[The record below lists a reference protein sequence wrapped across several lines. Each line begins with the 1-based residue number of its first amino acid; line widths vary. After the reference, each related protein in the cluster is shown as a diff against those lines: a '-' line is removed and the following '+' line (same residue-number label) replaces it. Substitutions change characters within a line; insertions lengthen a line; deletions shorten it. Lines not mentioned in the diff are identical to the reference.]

1 MGYLFLS
8 ISLLS
13 GAVKGYCGKR
23 TSGYVTRFSDALL
36 VNLIR
41 MTLCI
46 IIGFAVLL
54 FGGGVAQLSV
64 GGTTLLI
71 TALSGIT
78 TAVFVTSWLL
88 SVRKGAYM
96 LVNVFLMIGVFI
108 TILCS
113 YSLGERV
120 SLRQG
125 LGLVLLLI
133 AVFLMCSYQKATKG
147 KLTWLALVLLIVCGV
162 SNGLTDFSQKLFVRN
177 AESSSI
183 AVFQFYTYA
192 FAALTLLIIY
202 LSAVS
207 SEKRKARV
215 QTSVETQAPAKM
227 PLAMVGFVIIMAIFL
242 YLNSY
247 FKTQS
252 AEYLTAS
259 QLYPLYQGG
268 DLILSTAMAALL
280 FKEKPTVTSIVG
292 IAIAFAALLLINL

>member
-13 GAVKGYCGKR
+13 GTIKGYCGKR

-36 VNLIR
+36 INLIR

-46 IIGFAVLL
+46 LIGFGVLWV
-54 FGGGVAQLSV
+54 GGGISQLSV
-64 GGTTLLI
+64 GGSTLVI

-96 LVNVFLMIGVFI
+96 LVNVFLMVGVFI

-113 YSLGERV
+113 YSLGEHV
-120 SLRQG
+120 TLRQG
-125 LGLVLLLI
+125 IGLVLLLI
-133 AVFLMCSYQKATKG
+133 AVFLMCSYQNATKG
-147 KLTWLALVLLIVCGV
+147 KLTLLAIFLLILCGV

-177 AESSSI
+177 VVGSSI

-192 FAALTLLIIY
+192 FAAVTLLIIY
-202 LSAVS
+202 LCASLL
-207 SEKRKARV
+207 EKRSLPA
-215 QTSVETQAPAKM
+215 QATETQPPQKM
-227 PLAMVGFVIIMAIFL
+227 PLAMVGFVTIMAIFL

-252 AEYLTAS
+252 AEYLIAS

-268 DLILSTAMAALL
+268 DLILSTAMAAIL
-280 FKEKPTVTSIVG
+280 FKEKPTVTGIVG